1 MKKAQ
6 FLSTLAKL
14 TKGYSLHSQDYE
26 EDPRFIAKLFDIA
39 WSATWY
45 LSEYDPETRI
55 AFGYVTG
62 LAFDEWG
69 SVSIDELMELT
80 WHGIPRIEID
90 RYFQETFSS
99 EIISN

>member
-6 FLSTLAKL
+6 FLSALAKL
-14 TKGYSLHSQDYE
+14 TKGYPLHSQDCE
-26 EDPRFIAKLFDIA
+26 KDPRFIVKLFDIA

-45 LSEYDPETRI
+45 LSEYDPKEHI
-55 AFGYVTG
+55 AFGYVTW
-62 LAFDEWG
+62 LAYDEWG

-99 EIISN
+99 EIIGS